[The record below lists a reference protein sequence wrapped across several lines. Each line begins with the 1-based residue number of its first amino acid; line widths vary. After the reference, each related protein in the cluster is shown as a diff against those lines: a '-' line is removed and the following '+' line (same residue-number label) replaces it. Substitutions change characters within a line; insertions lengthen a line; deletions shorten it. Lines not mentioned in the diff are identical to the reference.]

1 MRREARWRYLY
12 KDDVRQYHIRIRDDR
27 FKISDDNEVLDYLQY
42 RRHARRWHRRSPTRR
57 RSLTTRSPIR
67 HMSTTR
73 SRSPD
78 AGISSTAD
86 AEKLQVLDAV
96 ERAKA
101 LRLCLRRIWAVA
113 ASLPDKE
120 NSLPGLI
127 PVPGTFFIPGHDRER
142 HEHEQCTF
150 DFCEQS
156 RIDFTS
162 VAQHHE
168 TPCHGKCDH
177 ITFPLELLNERVA
190 NGKPTAWRLDEPS
203 LLEASHPYMA
213 VSHVWSDGTGSGIW
227 GPGKVNKCLYTFFSS
242 IARSFQCKG
251 CWWDSIS
258 IPLDDQTRTK
268 ALSNMHTNYNNSRI
282 TLVHDLYLREWEWVD
297 SETACFAIVMS
308 PWYSRGWTAL
318 ELAQSHKV
326 KILFKAKNDTYVI
339 KDLDVDILAEVPENH
354 STANSIRKLRHT
366 SINEFGTL
374 LAILGARDTSKPRDV
389 PIISGLLAGVDV
401 SGSLSQQEIYQRIL
415 RKLGRIAQGHL
426 FHNSATMSAPGFSW
440 CPTNILDMPMA
451 EIDSMMLELHEN
463 GDLEGEWRVQAIDS
477 VKVEELITRGTHP
490 LTQVSLESA
499 FRGENMEKHVLLLE
513 NNEPKATSN
522 DRRALLVKLMASTE
536 EIAAKFVGPV
546 YFRANPTSGKQ
557 KGVKPLQ
564 IRVRIGSTDG
574 LKEVPGEAWSYIQ
587 KSVTEKFPM
596 DETPATNRGRPIL
609 KSDAPPND
617 DGDFHRNF
625 EDWRA
630 IFFTEG
636 VPETAGALLDDESRI
651 PPSSKSSKS
660 KSQDDMAMF
669 FYRGSNLH
677 LKQPPR
683 AFFYG
688 NNGMVHSVR
697 TWLGKNPE
705 VKDDTGRP
713 ILLALGNDNEV
724 KMDLKPEQDDD
735 EKNSLAG
742 KALLLA
748 TEKDNQSGVDTTALV
763 TLLLDIKA
771 PHHHN
776 ASGQQPLHI
785 ALECGNYRIAERLLR
800 NESSPASVD
809 AKAERKQTALH
820 LAAKQQYTP
829 KNVSKLLVQ
838 RSKHVDAQDETLKRT
853 ALHYAAENGN
863 VDMARELLNGGAD
876 TSTPDSK
883 RQVALHFAASK
894 GFDEIVRLLL
904 EHTRIQALGSESKEV
919 IDVPGEHINR
929 TTEGDTNGVT
939 GQDSEEEA
947 AHETDEKVDRVVTGV
962 DGTSGQGVT
971 LSKLREHEK
980 HSYSDIKDSQEQ
992 TPLHLAAEAGHE
1004 SVVSTLLD
1012 SEANPCAMAVNGQ
1025 TPLLLAAKSGQL
1037 RVVKRLLKSSKHCFQ
1052 QEELDNALLLAA
1064 VEKNEPVINEL
1075 HKNGA
1080 RSNRLQISEGMTAL
1094 HWTLRMGFVASAK
1107 LLIQSQ
1113 DQADIDFTDEA
1124 KKQSA
1129 LLMASEKGLT
1139 SVVTLLLGS
1148 GADIN
1153 LKDSKERTALH
1164 LAAMGPYNETVI
1176 ELLKEK
1182 WKCPVNEQDYQKRTA
1197 LHLAALSQS
1206 TDVTDLIVQRPLC
1219 HHNDDDEDGR
1229 TALVIAA
1236 EMGLE
1241 AVVTI
1246 LLKGGSDPTRGENG
1260 RTAFER
1266 AAALGYQAVVQEM
1279 LPKIEADGLKKRAL
1293 ELAAKAG
1300 HLSVAILLHES
1311 IKDAD
1316 PRASTLRT
1324 ILFAAAANPGDETV
1338 PFEDLLGYVTDPNIQ
1353 DDKGRSLLMLAIEN
1367 RHRSLA
1373 RHLLHLRLKT
1383 DLTDNEDKT
1392 ALMVAAI
1399 KNDADIV
1406 RRLLYQGANP
1416 DLGDKAGYT
1425 ALHYAV
1431 ENGCFSSF
1439 VELLGG
1445 SHKTIQDSQKRS
1457 ALHIALEKIRQ
1468 LRSSKPGVSRI
1479 SRPAEREVHTEMRME
1494 MCEHLIAHGIRLEI
1508 QDKNGRNALHL
1519 AVAQNLEDIAEMLL
1533 ESSAPHQYKMDTED
1547 VENQTPL
1554 LLAAANGY
1562 TSLVGL
1568 MLSHGFKSDTKAKN
1582 GQTPLLLTAERGDDE
1597 SVEALL
1603 DHGADPNLQNKHGR
1617 TALSQAAQNGHKDV
1631 VDSLLC
1637 DRDNHKTN
1645 LNARDSMGRTA
1656 LILAAENGY
1665 VSIVKTLVHR
1675 SANAD
1680 IVGYDGKKAWQK
1692 AVDKGHASVVKTL
1705 LSNKDA
1711 PIQDRR
1717 SVNEAL
1723 LLASRR
1729 GWVDLVRVLLEQ
1741 EVDLTS
1747 QSIGDK
1753 WTALHMAAMSGHR
1766 EVLEILIAKGVDIV
1780 IKDRDGRTALFQATE
1795 QGFES
1800 IVGLLLKRKE
1810 IKTDID
1816 AWMGQES
1823 LLFAAEK
1830 GYDGIVE
1837 LLLDSGVDFDATDAS
1852 DRSAM
1857 VLAAANGKEA
1867 IVKSM
1872 YLPRPPFHEHPSL
1885 DLRLATGMSFALQQC
1900 TKHFVLQC
1908 FWNEGRDGLA
1918 RTRIRE
1924 RLCTTRPGEAT
1935 TK

>member
-1 MRREARWRYLY
+1 
-12 KDDVRQYHIRIRDDR
+12 
-27 FKISDDNEVLDYLQY
+27 
-42 RRHARRWHRRSPTRR
+42 
-57 RSLTTRSPIR
+57 
-67 HMSTTR
+67 
-73 SRSPD
+73 
-78 AGISSTAD
+78 
-86 AEKLQVLDAV
+86 
-96 ERAKA
+96 
-101 LRLCLRRIWAVA
+101 
-113 ASLPDKE
+113 
-120 NSLPGLI
+120 
-127 PVPGTFFIPGHDRER
+127 
-142 HEHEQCTF
+142 
-150 DFCEQS
+150 
-156 RIDFTS
+156 
-162 VAQHHE
+162 
-168 TPCHGKCDH
+168 
-177 ITFPLELLNERVA
+177 
-190 NGKPTAWRLDEPS
+190 
-203 LLEASHPYMA
+203 
-213 VSHVWSDGTGSGIW
+213 
-227 GPGKVNKCLYTFFSS
+227 
-242 IARSFQCKG
+242 
-251 CWWDSIS
+251 
-258 IPLDDQTRTK
+258 
-268 ALSNMHTNYNNSRI
+268 MHTNYNNSRI

-326 KILFKAKNDTYVI
+326 KILFKARNDTYVI

-366 SINEFGTL
+366 SINEFGAL

-415 RKLGRIAQGHL
+415 RKLGKVAQGHL

-451 EIDSMMLELHEN
+451 ETESAMLELREN
-463 GDLEGEWRVQAIDS
+463 GDLEGDWRVQAIDS
-477 VKVEELITRGTHP
+477 VKFEDLITRGTHP

-499 FRGENMEKHVLLLE
+499 FRGKNMKKHVLLLE

-522 DRRALLVKLMASTE
+522 DRRALLVRLMESID
-536 EIAAKFVGPV
+536 EIAAKFVGPI
-546 YFRANPTSGKQ
+546 YFRTPPASGKQ
-557 KGVKPLQ
+557 KGVKPMQ

-574 LKEVPGEAWSYIQ
+574 LKDVPGEAWGYIQ
-587 KSVTEKFPM
+587 KRVTEKAPM
-596 DETPATNRGRPIL
+596 DETPATNRGRPIS
-609 KSDAPPND
+609 KSDALPND
-617 DGDFHRNF
+617 EGAFHRTF
-625 EDWRA
+625 EDWRG

-636 VPETAGALLDDESRI
+636 IPENSLLDDESRI
-651 PPSSKSSKS
+651 PSTSKDSKS
-660 KSQDDMAMF
+660 KSQDEMAMF
-669 FYRGSNLH
+669 FYRGNDLR
-677 LKQPPR
+677 LERPPR

-697 TWLGKNPE
+697 TWLGKNPN
-705 VKDDTGRP
+705 VKNDTGEP

-724 KMDLKPEQDDD
+724 KMDLKSKQDDD

-748 TEKDNQSGVDTTALV
+748 TEKDKESGVDTTALV

-771 PHHHN
+771 PHHYN

-820 LAAKQQYTP
+820 LAAKQQNTP
-829 KNVSKLLVQ
+829 KNLSKLLVQ
-838 RSKHVDAQDETLKRT
+838 KSEHVDAQDEALKRT

-863 VDMARELLNGGAD
+863 VDMARELLNGRANPN
-876 TSTPDSK
+876 TPDSK
-883 RQVALHFAASK
+883 KQVALHCAASK
-894 GFDEIVRLLL
+894 GFDEIVQLLL
-904 EHTRIQALGSESKEV
+904 EHTRIPSLGSESKEA
-919 IDVPGEHINR
+919 IDMPSDHTDR
-929 TTEGDTNGVT
+929 TTGGDTNGVT
-939 GQDSEEEA
+939 GHEYEEVG
-947 AHETDEKVDRVVTGV
+947 HETDDKVDRIVTGK
-962 DGTSGQGVT
+962 DGTSSKDVT
-971 LSKLREHEK
+971 LSKPRKHEEP
-980 HSYSDIKDSQEQ
+980 SYSDVKDIQDQ

-1004 SVVSTLLD
+1004 SIVSTLLD
-1012 SEANPCAMAVNGQ
+1012 SGANPCAVAVNRQ
-1025 TPLLLAAKSGQL
+1025 TPLLVAAKSGHL
-1037 RVVKRLLKSSKHCFQ
+1037 RVVERLLKSNKRRFQ

-1064 VEKNEPVINEL
+1064 VEKNEPVINKL
-1075 HKNGA
+1075 HENGA
-1080 RSNRLQISEGMTAL
+1080 RSNRLRVSEGMTAL
-1094 HWTLRMGFVASAK
+1094 HWTLRMGYVASAK

-1113 DQADIDFTDEA
+1113 DKADVDFTDEA

-1139 SVVTLLLGS
+1139 SVVTLLLES

-1153 LKDSKERTALH
+1153 LTDSKERTALH
-1164 LAAMGPYNETVI
+1164 LAAMGAYKETVN
-1176 ELLKEK
+1176 ELLNEK

-1206 TDVTDLIVQRPLC
+1206 KDVTELIVQRPLC

-1241 AVVTI
+1241 AIVTI

-1260 RTAFER
+1260 RTALER

-1279 LPKIEADGLKKRAL
+1279 LPKIKADGLNKRAL
-1293 ELAAKAG
+1293 QLAAKAG

-1311 IKDAD
+1311 IKDANL
-1316 PRASTLRT
+1316 RASTLRT
-1324 ILFAAAANPGDETV
+1324 ILFAAAANPGDKTV
-1338 PFEDLLGYVTDPNIQ
+1338 PFEHLFGYVTDPNIQ

-1383 DLTDNEDKT
+1383 DLKDNEDKT

-1406 RRLLYQGANP
+1406 RGLLYRGANP
-1416 DLGDKAGYT
+1416 DLGDNEGYT

-1439 VELLGG
+1439 MELLEFPSG
-1445 SHKTIQDSQKRS
+1445 SLKNLQDSQKRT

-1468 LRSSKPGVSRI
+1468 LRSSTPGASRI
-1479 SRPAEREVHTEMRME
+1479 SRPAERDVHTDMRMDI
-1494 MCEHLIAHGIRLEI
+1494 CEYLIEHGIRLEI

-1519 AVAQNLEDIAEMLL
+1519 AVAQNLEDIAETLL
-1533 ESSAPHQYKMDTED
+1533 ESSEPHQYKMDTED
-1547 VENQTPL
+1547 VESQTPL

-1562 TSLVGL
+1562 TYLVGL
-1568 MLSHGFKSDTKAKN
+1568 LLSHGFKPDTKAKN

-1603 DHGADPNLQNKHGR
+1603 GHGADPNLQNKHGR
-1617 TALSQAAQNGHKDV
+1617 TALSQAAQNGHENV
-1631 VDSLLC
+1631 VDSLLR

-1741 EVDLTS
+1741 EVDLTF
-1747 QSIGDK
+1747 QSIGEK

-1800 IVGLLLKRKE
+1800 IVGLLLERKE

-1830 GYDGIVE
+1830 GYDGIVK

-1852 DRSAM
+1852 DRTAM

-1872 YLPRPPFHEHPSL
+1872 YLPHPPFHEHPSL
-1885 DLRLATGMSFALQQC
+1885 DLRLEIQGS
-1900 TKHFVLQC
+1900 
-1908 FWNEGRDGLA
+1908 
-1918 RTRIRE
+1918 
-1924 RLCTTRPGEAT
+1924 
-1935 TK
+1935 